1 MAVVLFGPVLT
12 ACSSKSSQARGARVV
27 VVEHD
32 FKITAS
38 TNSVPAGMVTL
49 QVKNHGPS
57 THEINVDETS
67 VGSGALPLLANSL
80 QVNED
85 SSSLHNVGSLSGIR
99 VGTTQDLTLRLKPGH
114 YVLFC
119 NLEGHYLG
127 GMHVALEVTS

>member
-1 MAVVLFGPVLT
+1 LFSAVLS
-12 ACSSKSSQARGARVV
+12 ACSSKNSQARGARVV

>member
-1 MAVVLFGPVLT
+1 M
-12 ACSSKSSQARGARVV
+12 
-27 VVEHD
+27 VEHD

-38 TNSVPAGMVTL
+38 TNSVPAGTVTL

-57 THEINVDETS
+57 THEINIDETS
-67 VGSGALPLLANSL
+67 AGPGALPLLANSL

>member
-1 MAVVLFGPVLT
+1 MLIEEFAGAWR
-12 ACSSKSSQARGARVV
+12 ACVV

-38 TNSVPAGMVTL
+38 TNSVPAGTVTL

-57 THEINVDETS
+57 THEINIDETS
-67 VGSGALPLLANSL
+67 AGPGALPLLANSL